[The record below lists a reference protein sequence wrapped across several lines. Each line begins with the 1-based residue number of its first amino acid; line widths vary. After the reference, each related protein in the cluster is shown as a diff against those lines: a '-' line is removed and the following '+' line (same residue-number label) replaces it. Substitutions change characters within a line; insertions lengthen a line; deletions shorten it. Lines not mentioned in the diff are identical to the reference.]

1 MKENDVKIR
10 VVIRKRPISA
20 KEKSTN
26 DVDILEKR
34 SKNSV
39 VVKELRYAHYSE

>member
-10 VVIRKRPISA
+10 VVIRKRPISS

-34 SKNSV
+34 TKNSV
-39 VVKELRYAHYSE
+39 VVKELR